1 MNFYDIFGLIGAII
15 IASALCYASNRGIEK
30 FKEI

>member
-1 MNFYDIFGLIGAII
+1 MSFYDVFGLIGVLI
-15 IASALCYASNRGIEK
+15 IAGILCYASNRGIEK

>member
-1 MNFYDIFGLIGAII
+1 MSFYDVFGLIGVLI
-15 IASALCYASNRGIEK
+15 IAGILYYASIRDTEK